1 MKLVLRVFAVL
12 LALAAATWFAS
23 SLDVESEAVP
33 ATPAATSSALEGAA
47 PSVDPVTDDPAAALL
62 VTEREPTRAPAPKE
76 AALEPKA
83 RSTDE
88 FARLDVR
95 VVSRDTGAGVP
106 NHRVTAFVASGG
118 LAWKGRPGEGSVAMP
133 GESAATDQAGRAT
146 LYVAPHT
153 EHVVASLD
161 MFQETYRAGIPRL
174 AALQSA
180 EAKIRVPTEAD
191 IVFCGRVVDAE
202 RLTPLA
208 GARVRIVDR
217 PSSAILT
224 DALGAFELRGHSWA
238 DKRIR
243 IEAEPYLPFATPL
256 ERGHETADGAYGVR
270 LSRAAALDVLVL
282 SHDGRPAR
290 ATVIVARSR
299 EAGAPST
306 SSTLSS
312 NEWTRSSSSAGRA
325 IFESLPAN
333 VPLEIRIR
341 SELRYP
347 CTPRPL
353 TLTSGVTASFEWRLE
368 PTGTIR
374 GRVVDAN
381 GAAVAGQSVELRFVA
396 TNPTVA
402 SSAAHIDGDV
412 LAQSSDDGAFEFR
425 DVPLGRWRI
434 ALGGDRWRSATG
446 GEMWFDAS
454 DGRVAGCVEFELDS
468 QHVVR
473 EIELRLEAGAYIR
486 GSVLTSQGEPARTTV
501 FATQTDGQFS
511 ATAKTNKSGEF
522 VIGPLPQGEF
532 TLLAIGNVAQ
542 GANSARVQVE
552 SGAVGLELRLAPAGS
567 LRVRLVS
574 PSGEPVDGNVSLE
587 DPKSTWPQTRQTTRG
602 ACKFEGIASGRVTL
616 RATSATGTL
625 SAELEVEV
633 VEGPT
638 PTVVELV
645 MRPATRA
652 GDR

>member
-23 SLDVESEAVP
+23 SLEVESEAAS
-33 ATPAATSSALEGAA
+33 ATPAAKSNELAGEA
-47 PSVDPVTDDPAAALL
+47 PSVDPVADEPAAALL
-62 VTEREPTRAPAPKE
+62 VTEREPTRAPALKE
-76 AALEPKA
+76 APLEAKA

-95 VVSRDTGAGVP
+95 VISRDTGAGVP

-118 LAWKGRPGEGSVAMP
+118 LGWNGRPGEGSVAMP
-133 GESAATDQAGRAT
+133 GESALTDRAGRAT

-161 MFQETYRAGIPRL
+161 MFQETYRARTTRL

-180 EAKIRVPTEAD
+180 EAEIRVPTEPD

-202 RLTPLA
+202 RLTPIA

-217 PSSAILT
+217 PSSAIHT
-224 DALGAFELRGHSWA
+224 DALGAFELRGHSWV

-256 ERGHETADGAYGVR
+256 VRGHETADGAHEVR
-270 LSRAAALDVLVL
+270 LSRAAALEVLVL

-290 ATVIVARSR
+290 ATVIVARPR
-299 EAGAPST
+299 ESGAPST
-306 SSTLSS
+306 SNTLTS

-333 VPLEIRIR
+333 VPLEVRIR

-353 TLTSGVTASFEWRLE
+353 SLTSGVTTSFEWRLD

-381 GAAVAGQSVELRFVA
+381 GVAVAGQSVELRSVA
-396 TNPTVA
+396 AKAADSPAVA
-402 SSAAHIDGDV
+402 HLDGDV
-412 LAQSSDDGAFEFR
+412 LALSSADGAFEFR

-446 GEMWFDAS
+446 GEMWFGAS
-454 DGRVAGCVEFELDS
+454 DEGVAGCVEFELDS
-468 QHVVR
+468 QHVVC

-486 GSVLTSQGEPARTTV
+486 GCVLNSRGEPARTSV
-501 FATQTDGQFS
+501 FATQTGGQFS
-511 ATAKTNKSGEF
+511 ATAKTGKNGEF
-522 VIGPLPQGEF
+522 LIGPLPQGEF
-532 TLLAIGNVAQ
+532 TLLAIGNGAH

-552 SGAVGLELRLAPAGS
+552 SGAEGVELRLAPAGS
-567 LRVRLVS
+567 LLVRLVS
-574 PSGEPVDGNVSLE
+574 PSGEPVDGSVSLE
-587 DPKSTWPQTRQTTRG
+587 DPKSTWPQARQKTRG
-602 ACKFEGIASGRVTL
+602 ACKFEGIAMGRVTL
-616 RATSATGTL
+616 RATSATGAL

-633 VEGPT
+633 LEGPT

-645 MRPATRA
+645 MRPNTSADSR
-652 GDR
+652 